1 MPDKPAEQKILVPV
15 DFSAYSEAAL
25 LMACEMA
32 RCMKLPLVILHVMH
46 DPSVMPGYYAKM
58 KKKKNLVRMEDV
70 AQEMFDEFMEKMI
83 KENPGLKCLTEA
95 EPVLVIGLPVGR
107 ILEVASKVNAAMIVM
122 GSQGH
127 TGLKHIMLGSKA
139 EQVVRLSPIPV
150 TIVKANTHG
159 APDVAK

>member
-58 KKKKNLVRMEDV
+58 KKKKNYHR
-70 AQEMFDEFMEKMI
+70 K
-83 KENPGLKCLTEA
+83 GLSKSIRYNNA
-95 EPVLVIGLPVGR
+95 HIGCRYYKPL
-107 ILEVASKVNAAMIVM
+107 L
-122 GSQGH
+122 
-127 TGLKHIMLGSKA
+127 
-139 EQVVRLSPIPV
+139 RL
-150 TIVKANTHG
+150 A
-159 APDVAK
+159 D